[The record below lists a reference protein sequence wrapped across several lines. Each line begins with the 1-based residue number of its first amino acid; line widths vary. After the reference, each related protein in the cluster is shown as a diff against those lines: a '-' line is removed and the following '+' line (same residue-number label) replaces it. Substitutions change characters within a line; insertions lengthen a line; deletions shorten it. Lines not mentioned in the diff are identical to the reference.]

1 MASLLEHLV
10 AAGESCTPGLRSAFL
25 ALEKR
30 VAELEALV
38 HAQADEISELRRRLK
53 RSSLNSSLPPSSD
66 PPHLKR
72 ARQKKGKSGRRRGAQ
87 PGHEPHQRSL
97 LPRERVDRF
106 VDHYPGL
113 CRYCGH
119 RFALRQEVG
128 TPERRQEIELPVVRA
143 LLIEHRLHRLLCPDC
158 GRTTPAIAPPSVRGG
173 ISFGARLSA
182 LCALLTVRL
191 RASRRNLQRVL
202 ADLLDV
208 EPPSVGAL
216 QQLLE
221 EASAACAPAYQQVKE
236 SMRSSPAVG
245 VDETTWSLRGRT
257 YWLWTAVTRTLSCF
271 RIANRRSG
279 WARQRLLGVRY
290 AGMVTSD
297 RLPLYNGVPPPRRQ
311 LCWAH
316 LKRDFADWQ
325 SYGSKA
331 ERVARALERCA
342 GDLFVHWHGYC
353 AGEVDRA
360 ELRARLQPVQ
370 AQTRALLERG
380 TGCGVSRVQKSCK
393 QLLELWPALWNF
405 SVHAGVEPTNNEA
418 ERALRAGVIWRKTS
432 FGSQSGKGLR
442 LVERLLTVAETCKKQ
457 KKDLLGYLTE
467 TVTASRTGRLP
478 RPLLTT
484 P

>member
-1 MASLLEHLV
+1 MASLLEHLE

-38 HAQADEISELRRRLK
+38 HAQAGEIRELKRRLK
-53 RSSLNSSLPPSSD
+53 RSSMNSSLPSSSD

-72 ARQKKGKSGRRRGAQ
+72 QRQKKKTGRRRGAQ

-97 LPRERVDRF
+97 LPPERVDRF
-106 VDHYPGL
+106 VDHYPTL
-113 CRYCGH
+113 SRHCGH
-119 RFALRQEVG
+119 RFGRRQEVG
-128 TPERRQEIELPVVRA
+128 TPERRQEIERPEIRA
-143 LLIEHRLHRLLCPDC
+143 LLIEHHLHRLRCPCC
-158 GRTTPAIAPPSVRGG
+158 GGTTPAIAPASVRGV
-173 ISFGARLSA
+173 ISVGARLSA
-182 LCALLTVRL
+182 LCAMLTVRL

-202 ADLLDV
+202 GDLLDV
-208 EPPSVGAL
+208 PAPSVGLL

-221 EASAACAPAYQQVKE
+221 EVSAACTPAYQQVRQ
-236 SMRSSPAVG
+236 SMRSSSAVG

-290 AGMVTSD
+290 GGIMTSD
-297 RLPLYNGVPPPRRQ
+297 RLALYHGVPPPQRQ

-325 SYGSKA
+325 SYGGRA
-331 ERVARALERCA
+331 EKVARALERCTR
-342 GDLFVHWHGYC
+342 DLFVLWHGYC
-353 AGEVDRA
+353 AGEYDRA
-360 ELRARLQPVQ
+360 ELQSRLQPLQEQVRTLLGR
-370 AQTRALLERG
+370 ATCCGTR
-380 TGCGVSRVQKSCK
+380 RVQKSCK

-405 SVHAGVEPTNNEA
+405 SVHPGVEPTNNEA

-457 KKDLLGYLTE
+457 NQDLLDYLTNA
-467 TVTASRTGRLP
+467 VTASRTGRLP
-478 RPLLTT
+478 PPLLATS
-484 P
+484 